1 MPTHSQPATV
11 RLTRRRLIAAA
22 GAMMVGGAA
31 FDVPALVGSATAPP
45 APPLVPAPR
54 HGAHRFRSRPDLRP
68 AAVSVSRSG
77 ATRDYAMLGPSA
89 VQGAQPGPL
98 IIDRNGDPTWFQPLL
113 DDQWATNFRVQ
124 VYRGEP
130 VLTWWEGIVDTD
142 GYGHGV
148 GVIADSSYREI
159 ARVTGANGR
168 PIDLHEF
175 QLTARGTVL
184 ATCTPDVVR
193 ADLRSR
199 GGPKDGRVL
208 EPIFQEI
215 DISSGRLL
223 LEWRSL
229 AYIPVSESRRP
240 LESVYDYLHI
250 NSVAVAADGNLL
262 VSARNTWAVYKL
274 HRTSG
279 AVIWRLGGT
288 RSDFALDS
296 DVRFSWQH
304 DAREHAAGR
313 LTLFDDGS
321 DGAIQTESQSRGML
335 LDLDERGRKVR
346 LVQAYPHP
354 QPLLASAMGNVQ
366 RQDGGRT
373 IIGWGAEPYLSE
385 FNDAGQLVSDMR
397 LSSQQKSYRAYRS
410 AWRGTPTDAP
420 RVAVAAARDHRKL
433 LYVSWNG
440 ATEVAQWQVR
450 TGTSAHALRPVH
462 RARRDGFETRIRL
475 DRSSGFV
482 AVAAFDRLGRALG
495 VSAPLRY

>member
-1 MPTHSQPATV
+1 MPTQSQPATV

-45 APPLVPAPR
+45 TLPPVPAPR
-54 HGAHRFRSRPDLRP
+54 HGAHTYRSRPDLRP
-68 AAVSVSRSG
+68 AAVSVSRP
-77 ATRDYAMLGPSA
+77 AARHDFAMLGPSA

-98 IIDRNGDPTWFQPLL
+98 IINRLGEPTWLQPLP

-124 VYRGEP
+124 EYRGKP
-130 VLTWWEGIVDTD
+130 VLTWWEGIVDSD

-159 ARVTGANGR
+159 ARVIGGGGR

-193 ADLRSR
+193 ADLTSR
-199 GGPKDGRVL
+199 GGPKDGQVL

-215 DISSGRLL
+215 DISSGRPL

-229 AYIPVSESRRP
+229 AHIPVSESRRP
-240 LESVYDYLHI
+240 LGTVYDYLHI

-262 VSARNTWAVYKL
+262 VSARNTWAIYKL
-274 HRTSG
+274 HRDTG
-279 AVIWRLGGT
+279 AIIWRLGGV
-288 RSDFALDS
+288 RSDFTLGS
-296 DVRFSWQH
+296 GVHFSWQH
-304 DAREHAAGR
+304 DAREHADGR

-321 DGAIQTESQSRGML
+321 DGAIQTESESRGL
-335 LDLDERGRKVR
+335 LLHADERRRTVS

-366 RQDGGRT
+366 RQADGRT

-385 FNDAGQLVSDMR
+385 FDDAGKLVSDMR

-410 AWRGTPTDAP
+410 AWRGTPTDVP
-420 RVAVAAARDHRKL
+420 RVAVAVTPERRKL

-440 ATEVAQWQVR
+440 ATEVAHWQVR
-450 TGTSAHALRPVH
+450 TGTSARALRAVH
-462 RARRDGFETRIRL
+462 RVRRGGFETRIRL

-482 AVAAFDRLGRALG
+482 AVAALDRAGRTLGI
-495 VSAPLRY
+495 SAPVRY